1 MNTSQEQLD
10 RLYSATV
17 VDESGD
23 KVGSVSQ
30 IYLDDNTD
38 QPRWA
43 TVNTG
48 FFGTRSTFVPLD
60 RADVSDDTIRVPFS
74 KDFIK
79 DAPNIDDDGHIDDA
93 QQQELYRYYSMDDTA
108 SYDDRDRVA
117 AGGVGGVDRD
127 RNVDVDRDR
136 DVDVDRDRDI
146 EGDSVVRREEE
157 LNVGK
162 ERVETGKVR
171 LRKHVVTEQK
181 TVTVPVEREEVEVVR
196 EPIADGDRDRGGRL
210 GEDETEVTLTEE
222 RPVIDKEVV
231 DKERVGLDKRTVQE
245 EQQVNADVQRE
256 EVEIERD
263 GNVRGDRD
271 FDRDGNVED
280 NRSLKD
286 KAKDALDR
294 DNDGKIGR

>member
-1 MNTSQEQLD
+1 MNNSQEQLD

-17 VDESGD
+17 VDENGE

-93 QQQELYRYYSMDDTA
+93 QQQELYNYYSVDDTA
-108 SYDDRDRVA
+108 RYDDDRGRVA
-117 AGGVGGVDRD
+117 AGGVDRD

-136 DVDVDRDRDI
+136 NVDVDRDRNVD
-146 EGDSVVRREEE
+146 GDSVVRREEE

-162 ERVETGKVR
+162 ERVETGRVR

-196 EPIADGDRDRGGRL
+196 EPITDGDRERGGRL

-231 DKERVGLDKRTVQE
+231 EKERVGLDKRTVQE

-256 EVEIERD
+256 EVEVERD
-263 GNVRGDRD
+263 GNIRDDRD
-271 FDRDGNVED
+271 FDRDGKD